1 MCKIFKHIVIAEF
14 ILMEILII
22 DDEKDIR
29 TSLGKFISRL
39 GYKVTAVESAET
51 AMEAL
56 SLKPFDVVISDICLA
71 GASDGITFLHKIIRE
86 LQYNTSVIMI
96 TGYGTMDH
104 TIDALRY
111 GACDFIP
118 KPINVKYLEKVLAK
132 IAEQRKLNFVGRV
145 APDIMVN
152 AERKKL
158 YVDFMQASNM
168 TQNFVFSKTVCDI
181 FETVNKYIYDKNL
194 PILIEGETGTG
205 KEVIARYIHFV
216 GHQYKNDPFVP
227 INCGAISPSLFES
240 EFFGYEKG
248 AYTGA
253 ASGGAKGKI
262 ENARG
267 GVLFLDE
274 IGELPLEM
282 QVKLLRVLEYKTFYR
297 IGGTREVSVDFRLIC
312 ATNRSLK
319 DCMQAGTFRFDLFY
333 RINVGYIY
341 VPPLRRRREDILPL
355 AEEFVRQTCA
365 ESGCKPMILDAHTKT
380 MLLNYAWPGN
390 IRELRN
396 CLKRAILISNGDVIM
411 LQDLLFEGPVAE
423 NGNANNSPNEPFSFS
438 DGMSLES
445 VQRNIIEKALIMH
458 NGNKSATARYLGIS
472 RRVLQGRLQKL
483 NIDT

>member
-1 MCKIFKHIVIAEF
+1 
-14 ILMEILII
+14 MEILII

-39 GYKVTAVESAET
+39 GYQVMVVESAET
-51 AMEAL
+51 ALEAL
-56 SLKPFDVVISDICLA
+56 SLKHFDVVISDICLA
-71 GASDGITFLHKIIRE
+71 GASDGIAFLHKIMRE
-86 LQYNTSVIMI
+86 LQYDTNVIMI

-118 KPINVKYLEKVLAK
+118 KPIDVKYLEKVLAK
-132 IAEQRKLNFVGRV
+132 IADQRKLKAADRI
-145 APDIMVN
+145 AAEIMPDDGH
-152 AERKKL
+152 KKL
-158 YVDFMQASNM
+158 YIDFIQASSL

-181 FETVNKYIYDKNL
+181 FATVNKYIHDKNL

-205 KEVIARYIHFV
+205 KEAIARYIHFV
-216 GHQYKNDPFVP
+216 GRQDKKAPFVP

-253 ASGGAKGKI
+253 ASGGSKGKI
-262 ENARG
+262 ENAHG

-282 QVKLLRVLEYKTFYR
+282 QVKLLRVLEHKTLYR
-297 IGGTREVSVDFRLIC
+297 VGGSREISVDFRLIC

-319 DCMQAGTFRFDLFY
+319 DCVQAGTFRSDLFY

-341 VPPLRRRREDILPL
+341 VPPLRQRREDIVPL
-355 AEEFVRQTCA
+355 AEEFVQQACV
-365 ESGCKPMILDAHTKT
+365 ESGHKLMMLDAYAKT
-380 MLLNYAWPGN
+380 RLLNYAWPGN

-396 CLKRAILISNGDVIM
+396 CLKRAVLIGNGDVIM
-411 LQDLLFEGPVAE
+411 SQDLMFEDSKTGE
-423 NGNANNSPNEPFSFS
+423 TSNNLNDSFSFS
-438 DGMSLES
+438 NGMSLES
-445 VQRNIIEKALIMH
+445 IQRNIIEKALVMH
-458 NGNKSATARYLGIS
+458 KGNKSATARYLGIS

-483 NIDT
+483 NIEA